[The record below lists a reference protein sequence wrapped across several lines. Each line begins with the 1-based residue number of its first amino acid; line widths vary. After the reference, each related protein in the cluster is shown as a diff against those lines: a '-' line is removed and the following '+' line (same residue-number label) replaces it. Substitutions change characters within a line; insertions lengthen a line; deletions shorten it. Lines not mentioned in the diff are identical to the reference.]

1 MDESMYAH
9 KPQKDKLG
17 GIPNT
22 TFIHRNPK
30 PLETELKIMCDC
42 ATGAMVYMEVQEG
55 KDAMRDKQYAAEHGV
70 FIAAC
75 MQRMVEGASVEGMSL
90 LWVAWFG
97 CVKAGRTYIR

>member
-17 GIPNT
+17 GIPNI
-22 TFIHRNPK
+22 TFIHRNIK

-42 ATGAMVYMEVQEG
+42 ATGAMVYMEVQGG
-55 KDAMRDKQYAAEHGV
+55 KDAMRDKQYATEHGV
-70 FIAAC
+70 SVAC
-75 MQRMVEGASVEGMSL
+75 MQRMVEGASVEGMSSL
-90 LWVAWFG
+90 GVAWFG